1 MDGFGVVLLLLA
13 IFVLPEIN
21 NILKKK
27 KKYQYPDETQ
37 SQQDDTFAGTEK
49 QKRELNINWDEIFGI
64 EEPVQLETKV
74 LDKEEELPD
83 IAPLTED
90 ISSRVRVKE
99 RQQLINL
106 VHEKQVKITAR
117 QALQGMIMAEIIS
130 KPRAMRPVEKLGFYS
145 NRKNKIS

>member
-21 NILKKK
+21 NIFKKK

-37 SQQDDTFAGTEK
+37 SQQDDTLAGTEK

-64 EEPVQLETKV
+64 EEPIQLETKT
-74 LDKEEELPD
+74 LDKEEAVPEIVPV
-83 IAPLTED
+83 TEE
-90 ISSRVRVKE
+90 ISRVRVKE
-99 RQQLINL
+99 KDQQTNHE
-106 VHEKQVKITAR
+106 HEKQTKITAR